1 MQSLLKGYEMKHIK
15 GVLTAMALTGMLGA
29 ATPALAV
36 NDALYGSE
44 QWSREYMASV
54 RPLVAKLAMAD
65 KKKVMDMEMAIMR
78 MESDHAMTMMK
89 MDTDHKMAIAKMRRE
104 LEEFIY
110 GKGAF

>member
-1 MQSLLKGYEMKHIK
+1 
-15 GVLTAMALTGMLGA
+15 
-29 ATPALAV
+29 
-36 NDALYGSE
+36 
-44 QWSREYMASV
+44 
-54 RPLVAKLAMAD
+54 
-65 KKKVMDMEMAIMR
+65 MAIIR